1 MNPENLWAAQQ
12 RAYADDLT
20 ALALET
26 DAGLRYS
33 GQDLDRGS
41 AMMANLLRSLDLP
54 ERSCVV
60 VRVAKSIEARMLLEA
75 TERTGHVFFP
85 LDNEGSNTEMAQVV
99 ASAQPAVVVCSAA
112 HFGWVSKIAFK
123 SGTQHVFTL
132 NDDRTGS
139 LLARAVHHSDQHPL

>member
-60 VRVAKSIEARMLLEA
+60 VRVAKSIEARILIEA

-85 LDNEGSNTEMAQVV
+85 WTTRAQTPKWRRWWQAPNPLWWCAARPISAGSARLHSSPVRNT
-99 ASAQPAVVVCSAA
+99 CS
-112 HFGWVSKIAFK
+112 
-123 SGTQHVFTL
+123 L
-132 NDDRTGS
+132 
-139 LLARAVHHSDQHPL
+139 